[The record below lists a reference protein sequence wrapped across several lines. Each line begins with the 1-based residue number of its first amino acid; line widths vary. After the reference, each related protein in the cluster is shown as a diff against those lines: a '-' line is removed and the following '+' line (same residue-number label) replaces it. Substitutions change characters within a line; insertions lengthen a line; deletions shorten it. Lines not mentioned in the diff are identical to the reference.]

1 MNIFFS
7 GSFTISSKT
16 LTIQCETKVNPGNT
30 KYKFF
35 FILHSVFST
44 KEGKKKICI

>member
-30 KYKFF
+30 KYNFF
-35 FILHSVFST
+35 YSSQRFFD
-44 KEGKKKICI
+44 EGGKKKICI